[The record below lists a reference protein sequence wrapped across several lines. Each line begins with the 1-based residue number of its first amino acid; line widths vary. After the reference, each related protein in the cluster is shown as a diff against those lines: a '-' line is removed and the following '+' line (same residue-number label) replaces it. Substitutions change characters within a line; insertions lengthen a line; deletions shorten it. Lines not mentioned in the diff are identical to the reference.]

1 MKADMDDMGER
12 GFGCCVRLGGND
24 VVAKSDRG
32 KEASDLLVEDARR
45 LLRTIS
51 PKKKKRSED
60 GGVESVTRRWIGGV
74 WESQKGL
81 RNENNVTRKSRHC
94 EIWYVAGTTL

>member
-51 PKKKKRSED
+51 PKKKK
-60 GGVESVTRRWIGGV
+60 
-74 WESQKGL
+74 K
-81 RNENNVTRKSRHC
+81 
-94 EIWYVAGTTL
+94 

>member
-12 GFGCCVRLGGND
+12 GFGCGVRLGGND

-32 KEASDLLVEDARR
+32 KETSDLLVEDARR

-51 PKKKKRSED
+51 PKKKK
-60 GGVESVTRRWIGGV
+60 
-74 WESQKGL
+74 K
-81 RNENNVTRKSRHC
+81 K
-94 EIWYVAGTTL
+94 